1 MITLLFTVFG
11 CGESKS
17 IDEDS
22 SSTVPENDHIPDD
35 SSSIEE
41 QEAIEV
47 FRVPERPWDLIEGP
61 NNTLYCSTQGGNKV
75 YIWDLLTE
83 TRTQYPHSVP
93 DVQNLYFDEDTLF
106 FTNTDNG
113 VTGSLSK
120 MNGNQRVELY
130 SQADDGFLM
139 RWPMDIIR
147 PSTNDGWIIADYA
160 AGVLFVVD
168 EQERVSVH
176 DAGSTRPQSLLLVD
190 SILYIAGED
199 GIFSIEWPD
208 GEPTLIDE
216 RAGLGLENIN
226 GQIWSSNSTLGLFE
240 VAGEPIG
247 LYQAARPGNIL
258 HISDQI
264 YFVDHVGEG
273 VWLYRL

>member
-11 CGESKS
+11 CGDHKS
-17 IDEDS
+17 LDEDS
-22 SSTVPENDHIPDD
+22 SFDVTENDETPND
-35 SSSIEE
+35 SSSLEE

-61 NNTLYCSTQGGNKV
+61 NDTLYCSTQGGNKI

-83 TRTQYPHSVP
+83 TRNQYPHSVP
-93 DVQNLYFDEDTLF
+93 DVQNLYFYDDTLF

-120 MNGNQRVELY
+120 MDGNQSVELY

-168 EQERVSVH
+168 DQERVSVR
-176 DAGSTRPQSLLLVD
+176 DAGSAKPQSLLLVD
-190 SILYIAGED
+190 SVLYVAGED

-208 GEPTLIDE
+208 GEPTLIDQ
-216 RAGLGLENIN
+216 RTGLGLANVN
-226 GQIWSSNSTLGLFE
+226 GQIWSSNSTLGIFQ
-240 VAGEPIG
+240 VTGESIG

-258 HISDQI
+258 HISDQV

>member
-1 MITLLFTVFG
+1 MITLLFIFFG
-11 CGESKS
+11 CGEPKAL
-17 IDEDS
+17 DEDS
-22 SSTVPENDHIPDD
+22 SSETTENDQTTEGN
-35 SSSIEE
+35 STVEE
-41 QEAIEV
+41 KDATEI
-47 FRVPERPWDLIEGP
+47 FRVPERPWDLIKGP
-61 NNTLYCSTQGGNKV
+61 NDTLYCSTQGGNKV
-75 YIWDLLTE
+75 YIWDPLTE
-83 TRTQYPHSVP
+83 MRSEYPYSVP
-93 DVQNLYFDEDTLF
+93 DVQNLYFEDDTLF

-120 MNGNQRVELY
+120 MVGNQRVEVY

-139 RWPMDIIR
+139 RWPMDMIR
-147 PSTNDGWIIADYA
+147 PPTNDGWIISDYA

-168 EQERVSVH
+168 DQERVSVR
-176 DAGSTRPQSLLLVD
+176 DAGSTKPQSLLFVD
-190 SILYIAGED
+190 SVLYVAGED

-208 GEPTLIDE
+208 GEPILLDE
-216 RAGLGLENIN
+216 RTGLGLASVN
-226 GQIWSSNSTLGLFE
+226 GQIWSSNSTLGIFE

-247 LYQAARPGNIL
+247 LNQAARPGNIL